1 MFIDLCLFCEVNVH
15 IPRDKLTKE
24 HNGYGFVEFKTE
36 QDADYAIRIMNLIK
50 LYGKPLRVNKVL
62 VSLIHSF
69 IHSFSSSL
77 SSVLISWIMGDLF
90 FELGMNSELY
100 KLIVCFFVD

>member
-1 MFIDLCLFCEVNVH
+1 VNVH

-50 LYGKPLRVNKVL
+50 LYGKPLRLNKVL
-62 VSLIHSF
+62 VCRSLSLSSSQRALLCSLIHF
-69 IHSFSSSL
+69 HSISL
-77 SSVLISWIMGDLF
+77 SLTVDIF
-90 FELGMNSELY
+90 SERHSNF
-100 KLIVCFFVD
+100 I